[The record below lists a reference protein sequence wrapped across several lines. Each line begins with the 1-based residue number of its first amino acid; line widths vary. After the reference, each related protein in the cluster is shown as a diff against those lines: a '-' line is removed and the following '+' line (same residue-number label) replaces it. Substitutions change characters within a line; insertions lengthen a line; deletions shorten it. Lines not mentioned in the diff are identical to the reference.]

1 MIKAITT
8 SSYKM
13 LHAGLSEIEDDHFG
27 DFIGN
32 SNTGKLH
39 QHGCRAIDMMK
50 EEHKVETDGYG
61 FENCG
66 WCHGDSDNNQSYM
79 DHFHEKK
86 RIADVKNSD
95 VSKMEI
101 SIDPEDPEDIVICR
115 DSRILKIFK
124 DSGCINCDSKDG
136 LVKMYPAEHGVR
148 LLGDPHKR
156 WWVYNECSKCGY
168 QTSLRKVKQR
178 S

>member
-1 MIKAITT
+1 MIEAITT
-8 SSYKM
+8 CSYKM
-13 LHAGLSEIEDDHFG
+13 LTEGLPDIEDDRFG
-27 DFIGN
+27 DLIGN

-50 EEHKVETDGYG
+50 ESHKVETDGFG

-66 WCHGDSDNNQSYM
+66 WCHGKSDEDQSYL

-86 RIADVKNSD
+86 IVAAAKTSAYKLSVN
-95 VSKMEI
+95 V
-101 SIDPEDPEDIVICR
+101 EDPEDVEICR
-115 DSRILKIFK
+115 DSYVNRVFK
-124 DSGCINCDSKDG
+124 DSKCLTCSSTDG
-136 LVKMYPAEHGVR
+136 IVKMYPTEHGVR

-156 WWVYNECSKCGY
+156 YWIYKECAHCRY

-178 S
+178 D